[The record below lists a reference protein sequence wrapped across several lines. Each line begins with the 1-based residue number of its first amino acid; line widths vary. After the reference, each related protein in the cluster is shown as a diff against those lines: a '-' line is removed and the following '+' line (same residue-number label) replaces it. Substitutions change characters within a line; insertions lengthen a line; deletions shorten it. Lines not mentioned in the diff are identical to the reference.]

1 MLKEDYPT
9 YFDNTEISIR
19 DRRWNRSYINVT
31 SIFQT
36 EDGHDVVEVI
46 RTGKS
51 TISAAFRCTDT
62 WASVFVSFNSHS
74 SINVRFYDV
83 ATDDYVTL
91 IMRMEGLMVDKIVGS
106 ERLSVT
112 NGTYEVTFN
121 LVEF

>member
-1 MLKEDYPT
+1 MLKEDYPI
-9 YFDNTEISIR
+9 YFDDTEISIR

-36 EDGHDVVEVI
+36 EDGHDDVEVI

-51 TISAAFRCTDT
+51 TISAAFRCTDA
-62 WASVFVSFNSHS
+62 WASVFASFNSHT

-83 ATDDYVTL
+83 ETNDYITL
-91 IMRMEGLMVDKIVGS
+91 IMRMDGLMVNKIVGS

>member
-1 MLKEDYPT
+1 MLKEDYPI

-36 EDGHDVVEVI
+36 EDGHDDVEVI

-51 TISAAFRCTDT
+51 TISAAFRCTDV
-62 WASVFVSFNSHS
+62 WASVFASFNSHT

-83 ATDDYVTL
+83 ETDDYVTL
-91 IMRMEGLMVDKIVGS
+91 IMRMDGLSISKIRGS
-106 ERLSVT
+106 EQLTAT
-112 NGTYEVTFN
+112 NGVYDISFN